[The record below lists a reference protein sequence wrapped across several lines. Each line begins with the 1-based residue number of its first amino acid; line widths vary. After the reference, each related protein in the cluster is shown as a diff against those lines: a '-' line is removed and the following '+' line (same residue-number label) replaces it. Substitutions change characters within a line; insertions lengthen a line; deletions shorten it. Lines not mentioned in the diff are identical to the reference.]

1 MEKLKVVQIGI
12 GHDHGT
18 SGFNSILAQPEVFE
32 VLGFAV
38 PKEELDSK
46 KWDDRIKEYRDDRK
60 IPYFTVEEALSL
72 PGVEAAIVECEDI
85 YLTKYA
91 IMAATEINEETES
104 KIKVMENSIGEL
116 STLKY

>member
-72 PGVEAAIVECEDI
+72 PGVEAAIV
-85 YLTKYA
+85 
-91 IMAATEINEETES
+91 
-104 KIKVMENSIGEL
+104 
-116 STLKY
+116 